1 MLNLINFIKSEFPKC
16 IYLCFFIIDNNE
28 EDSGL
33 RNPSNKGSNL
43 KSSPT
48 QSIKFTP
55 VPPIQDMSECYPM
68 NTNPRGLF
76 ILVNNIKFSNGDTR
90 KGTEVDGKSMMDLF
104 DWLGYEVK
112 SHENKSADEMMKI
125 FEEASS
131 MSYSEYSALAICIL
145 SHGKKGFVSGTKG
158 SVSIKEITKHFKKDN
173 LAGKPKMFFIQACRG
188 KCLTSSFLLL
198 NGFDVGCELG
208 MAYLVHLVL
217 FNSKVKGITAL
228 LLIKCSEIAFP
239 NILLVT

>member
-1 MLNLINFIKSEFPKC
+1 M
-16 IYLCFFIIDNNE
+16 
-28 EDSGL
+28 
-33 RNPSNKGSNL
+33 RNPSNKGLIL
-43 KSSPT
+43 KSSPN
-48 QSIKFTP
+48 QSDNFTP
-55 VPPIQDMSECYPM
+55 VLPFQQDLAERYPM

-76 ILVNNIKFSNGDTR
+76 ILVNNKKFRNADTR

-125 FEEASS
+125 FREASL
-131 MSYSEYSALAICIL
+131 MSYSKYSALAICIL
-145 SHGKKGFVSGTKG
+145 SHGKKDFVSGTDG
-158 SVSIKEITKHFKKDN
+158 PVCIEAITKLFRRDN

-239 NILLVT
+239 NILLVIAVLVWCSSLNAKIFLL